1 MRIIANNF
9 IEASVQLLNTEVP
22 FADFKKED
30 GSYHT
35 ITTFCEANN
44 RAVELN
50 EDGTRFIFAY
60 ELSDL
65 DNVYSDLKTLLRESF
80 GLIGGGSDF
89 TNVGD
94 ELFWILTYTELQNFR
109 EANPNWITKGNK

>member
-1 MRIIANNF
+1 MRTIANNF
-9 IEASVQLLNTEVP
+9 IEASVQLLNTEVL

-35 ITTFCEANN
+35 VNTFCEANN

-50 EDGTRFIFAY
+50 ADGTRFIFAY

-65 DNVYSDLKTLLRESF
+65 DNVYGSLKQLLREQFS
-80 GLIGGGSDF
+80 LVGGGNDF
-89 TNVGD
+89 AKTSD
-94 ELFWILTYTELQNFR
+94 ELFWILTYSELQKFR
-109 EANPNWITKGNK
+109 GANPKWNNDI

>member
-9 IEASVQLLNTEVP
+9 IEASAQLLDTPVP
-22 FADFKKED
+22 FLDFLKED

-50 EDGTRFIFAY
+50 ADETRFIFAY

-65 DNVYSDLKTLLRESF
+65 DNVYGSLKQLLREGY
-80 GLIGGGSDF
+80 GLVGGGSDF

-94 ELFWILTYTELQNFR
+94 DLFWILTYSELQKFR
-109 EANPNWITKGNK
+109 SINPKWIQGE

>member
-9 IEASVQLLNTEVP
+9 IEASVQMLDTEVP
-22 FADFKKED
+22 FADFIKED

-65 DNVYSDLKTLLRESF
+65 DNVYGSLKEILREGY
-80 GLIGGGSDF
+80 GLVGGGSDF

-94 ELFWILTYTELQNFR
+94 ELFWILTYSELQKFR
-109 EANPNWITKGNK
+109 SLNPKWNMEVI

>member
-22 FADFKKED
+22 FVDFKKED

-50 EDGTRFIFAY
+50 ADGTRFIFAY

-65 DNVYSDLKTLLRESF
+65 DNVYGSLKEILRDGY
-80 GLIGGGSDF
+80 GLTGGGSDF

-94 ELFWILTYTELQNFR
+94 DLFWILTYSELQKFR
-109 EANPNWITKGNK
+109 RLNPKWNNDI

>member
-9 IEASVQLLNTEVP
+9 IEANVLMLNTEVP
-22 FADFKKED
+22 FADLKKED

-50 EDGTRFIFAY
+50 SDETRFIFAY

-65 DNVYSDLKTLLRESF
+65 DNVYGSLKQLLREQFS
-80 GLIGGGSDF
+80 LVGGGNDF

-94 ELFWILTYTELQNFR
+94 NLFWILTYSELQKFR
-109 EANPNWITKGNK
+109 KANPKWNMEVI

>member
-1 MRIIANNF
+1 MRIIANSF
-9 IEASVQLLNTEVP
+9 IEASAQLLDVEVP

-30 GSYHT
+30 GRYHT

-60 ELSDL
+60 ELSYL
-65 DNVYSDLKTLLRESF
+65 DNVYGSLKQLLREQF
-80 GLIGGGSDF
+80 DMVGGGNDF
-89 TNVGD
+89 TKTSD
-94 ELFWILTYTELQNFR
+94 ELFWILTYSELQKFR
-109 EANPNWITKGNK
+109 GTNPKWNNDI

>member
-9 IEASVQLLNTEVP
+9 IEASAQLLDVEVP
-22 FADFKKED
+22 FVGFLKED

-65 DNVYSDLKTLLRESF
+65 DNVYMSLKQLLREQFS
-80 GLIGGGSDF
+80 LVGGGNDF
-89 TNVGD
+89 TNTGD
-94 ELFWILTYTELQNFR
+94 ELFWILTYSELQKFR
-109 EANPNWITKGNK
+109 GTNPKWNNDI

>member
-9 IEASVQLLNTEVP
+9 IEASVQLLDVEVP

-30 GSYHT
+30 GRYHT

-65 DNVYSDLKTLLRESF
+65 DNVYGSLKELLRDGY
-80 GLIGGGSDF
+80 GLVGGGNDF
-89 TNVGD
+89 TNTGD
-94 ELFWILTYTELQNFR
+94 ELFWILTYSELQKFR
-109 EANPNWITKGNK
+109 GTNPKWNNDI

>member
-50 EDGTRFIFAY
+50 KDGTRFIFAY

-65 DNVYSDLKTLLRESF
+65 GNVYGSLKELLRDGY
-80 GLIGGGSDF
+80 GLVGGGNDF
-89 TNVGD
+89 TTTGD
-94 ELFWILTYTELQNFR
+94 ELFWILTYSELQKFR
-109 EANPNWITKGNK
+109 KANPKWNMEVI